1 MLVSIYLRLVITY
14 QEARLDALGDGTRRA
29 ILGRLLDGPMAV
41 GEIARDFPITRP
53 AISQHLRVLK
63 TARLVL
69 DRPDGNRRLY
79 ELNPEAFESLRDYF
93 DSFWTHAL
101 AAFKTK
107 VEAERKN
114 HETDN

>member
-1 MLVSIYLRLVITY
+1 MITY

-29 ILGRLLDGPMAV
+29 ILARLLDGPMAV

-101 AAFKTK
+101 AAFKMK